1 MLFTELRFFAFF
13 LLAFGVYWGL
23 RRNSWRKTW
32 LLAGS
37 YVFYGA
43 WDPRFLTLIV
53 ASTFVDYFAG
63 AAVARATGQGARRL
77 GVAVSLAANL
87 GLLGFFKY
95 YNFFVDS
102 AADLLV
108 TLGFEPSLSTLRI
121 ILPVG
126 ISFYTFQ
133 TLSYTI
139 DVWLR
144 AAHGRHGTSCGTS
157 RSSWPSSRSSSRG
170 RSSGH
175 SRLSAQLDGARR
187 WADVAVRSHLAL
199 FLFGFIKKAVVSDN
213 VAILTDQVF
222 AHPEAYG
229 VADKWMA
236 VGLYAVQIYC
246 DFSGYTDMAIAS
258 AGLLGYSL
266 TLNFNFPFF
275 SVSITDFWRRW
286 HISMMSW
293 FRDYVYIAFG
303 GNRAGTLRTYFNL
316 LLTFFLAGL
325 WHGANWNFVLF
336 GLFNGVFL
344 MIERWGIRRG
354 SFEPFDPRL
363 GKKRWWGRVY
373 MLWVI
378 AMSYVLFRNPDFPA
392 AWGYFKG
399 LYWSQPLVQVEGA
412 DPVDPRWWLVVF
424 GFGFVHW
431 LMWRRFAQRF
441 FAGLPD
447 WAVAVLLGL
456 VTALLLPL
464 LPTEYQPFIYF
475 QF

>member
-13 LLAFGVYWGL
+13 LVALAVYWGM
-23 RRNSWRKTW
+23 RRDGWRKTW
-32 LLAGS
+32 LLACS

-43 WDPRFLTLIV
+43 WDPRFLALIV
-53 ASTFVDYFAG
+53 ASTVIDFFAG
-63 AAVARATGQGARRL
+63 AWVARAATPGRRRL
-77 GVAVSLAANL
+77 GVAVSLVANL

-95 YNFFVDS
+95 YNFFVES
-102 AADLLV
+102 AAGLLEAF
-108 TLGFEPSLSTLRI
+108 GFEPSLSTLRI

-133 TLSYTI
+133 TLSYTLDI
-139 DVWLR
+139 YFGSLKPTRSLR
-144 AAHGRHGTSCGTS
+144 DFALFVAFFPQLVAGPIVRA
-157 RSSWPSSRSSSRG
+157 RDFLP
-170 RSSGH
+170 
-175 SRLSAQLDGARR
+175 QLDSARR

-199 FLFGFIKKAVVSDN
+199 FVFGFVKKACVSDN

-222 AHPEAYG
+222 AYPEAYG
-229 VADKWMA
+229 VLDKWMA

-303 GNRAGTLRTYFNL
+303 GNRAGTVRTYSNL

-344 MIERWGIRRG
+344 MVERWGIRNRG
-354 SFEPFDPRL
+354 FDPFRPRL
-363 GKKRWWGRVY
+363 WGRVY

-392 AWGYFKG
+392 AWTYFKG
-399 LYWSQPLVQVEGA
+399 LYWSQPLVAAEGA
-412 DPVDPRWWLVVF
+412 APVDPRWWLVVF

-431 LMWRRFAQRF
+431 LMWRRFLHRF

-447 WAVAVLLGL
+447 WVVAVVLGVL
-456 VTALLLPL
+456 TALLLPL